1 MRCRRYVLV
10 FTRTNA
16 AAISIVCVSLS
27 LESDAST
34 QAASPFH
41 HPTTVRSCCYY
52 MRAERER
59 DVGQLS
65 RSRWTRNKS
74 AWLVFS
80 LILFDTSNLLLP
92 SIFGC
97 DSAGCDWRLSS
108 SKVGSIFFY
117 CHLHQYSIGS
127 KRRASSLAGHRTP
140 VARFI
145 WIWIYRACRRC
156 RTRSPQMTNVYSY
169 SFPALCCTAVA
180 VERNWWLRSLYSIAH
195 YTHQTRQKKS
205 PVVNDWTWLLCRL
218 FGLLVIID
226 FDVSSHGRETRPSSL
241 VTRRRPYSII
251 SSLNSV
257 AGNPASN
264 CAGSLGPALTSIVL
278 YTRASKGSTPY
289 YLDGR
294 LLCIKREMDL
304 GQKDWRHE
312 RRQKRGILPV
322 LIAVL
327 QVVDSSV

>member
-92 SIFGC
+92 STFGC
-97 DSAGCDWRLSS
+97 DSAGCDWRLSYKS

-117 CHLHQYSIGS
+117 CHPHQYSIGF
-127 KRRASSLAGHRTP
+127 KRRAPHRWPAIEPQSPASFEYEYIGPVGGAGR
-140 VARFI
+140 
-145 WIWIYRACRRC
+145 
-156 RTRSPQMTNVYSY
+156 
-169 SFPALCCTAVA
+169 
-180 VERNWWLRSLYSIAH
+180 
-195 YTHQTRQKKS
+195 
-205 PVVNDWTWLLCRL
+205 
-218 FGLLVIID
+218 GLL
-226 FDVSSHGRETRPSSL
+226 
-241 VTRRRPYSII
+241 
-251 SSLNSV
+251 
-257 AGNPASN
+257 
-264 CAGSLGPALTSIVL
+264 
-278 YTRASKGSTPY
+278 K
-289 YLDGR
+289 
-294 LLCIKREMDL
+294 
-304 GQKDWRHE
+304 
-312 RRQKRGILPV
+312 
-322 LIAVL
+322 
-327 QVVDSSV
+327 

>member
-1 MRCRRYVLV
+1 MSMRCRRYVLV

-145 WIWIYRACRRC
+145 
-156 RTRSPQMTNVYSY
+156 
-169 SFPALCCTAVA
+169 
-180 VERNWWLRSLYSIAH
+180 
-195 YTHQTRQKKS
+195 
-205 PVVNDWTWLLCRL
+205 
-218 FGLLVIID
+218 
-226 FDVSSHGRETRPSSL
+226 
-241 VTRRRPYSII
+241 
-251 SSLNSV
+251 
-257 AGNPASN
+257 
-264 CAGSLGPALTSIVL
+264 
-278 YTRASKGSTPY
+278 
-289 YLDGR
+289 
-294 LLCIKREMDL
+294 
-304 GQKDWRHE
+304 
-312 RRQKRGILPV
+312 
-322 LIAVL
+322 
-327 QVVDSSV
+327 